1 MTRHCEERQRRC
13 NLLNYVFMSKK
24 NEIVHAGRI
33 LEITPDFTTVQ
44 IIVSSACSS
53 CHAKGL
59 CGMSEEE
66 EKVIML
72 PTDPYATYN
81 VGDEVQVCTKMAMG
95 LKAVWIS
102 YVIPL
107 IILMILIL
115 SLSGVIES
123 EVYGALTA
131 IGGVAVYYLFVWLF
145 RNKLSNEFVF
155 YIRYNTNS

>member
-1 MTRHCEERQRRC
+1 MTRHCEERQRRG

-24 NEIVHAGRI
+24 NEIVHAGKI

-53 CHAKGL
+53 CHAKAL

-115 SLSGVIES
+115 SLSTIVER
-123 EVYGALTA
+123 EAYRALIA

-145 RNKLSNEFVF
+145 RDKLSNEFVF
-155 YIRYNTNS
+155 YIK